1 MFTAALPP
9 TNPPAIAGS
18 VVVIRVELERDNV
31 ANVYEDEAMR
41 FLVMLAGL
49 TAALGVATP
58 AQADPGNAGPDV
70 SFLAA
75 LKQAGITY
83 QDPTVAVAVGKKA
96 CELMDQ
102 GNPQA
107 GVIKSV
113 SSSNPGFTADGAAQF
128 TMIAAS
134 AYCPQHMGRQVTQ
147 APPPP
152 QQSPSSTFP

>member
-1 MFTAALPP
+1 
-9 TNPPAIAGS
+9 
-18 VVVIRVELERDNV
+18 
-31 ANVYEDEAMR
+31 MR
-41 FLVMLAGL
+41 FLVLLAGFA
-49 TAALGVATP
+49 AALGVATP
-58 AQADPGNAGPDV
+58 AQADPGNSGPDA

-75 LKQAGITY
+75 LSKAGITY
-83 QDPTVAVAVGKKA
+83 QDPTVAVAVGRKA

-134 AYCPQHMGRQVTQ
+134 AYCPQHMGQPLSR
-147 APPPP
+147 ALNPPPPP
-152 QQSPSSTFP
+152 QNPIIDFPIVPPPAA